1 MSETDKEHIAIFDS
15 GIGGLTVLY
24 EARKLLPSESFLYYA
39 DSHNLPYGP
48 KSSLEIASYVKN
60 AVEYLQQFN
69 LKALVLACNTAT
81 SVVVQELRNEYSF
94 PIIGMEPA
102 VKPAAEIADG
112 KKILV
117 CATERTL
124 SEEKLSQLISGLDA
138 EDKVEKM
145 ALSELVCF
153 SENEQFEGA
162 KPKNYCKEQFNG
174 INWEEFGALVL
185 GCTHFIFFRNLIQS
199 VIPQHVQVV
208 DGNLGTVKRLASLIE
223 TTALDYSRGIV
234 YHESKAMADAGRFER
249 YLKYL
254 QELDQQNHPD
264 RIL

>member
-1 MSETDKEHIAIFDS
+1 MMSASDKEHIAIFDS

-24 EARKLLPSESFLYYA
+24 EAQQLLASESFLYYA

-48 KSSLEIASYVKN
+48 KSSKQIASYVKE
-60 AVEYLQQFN
+60 AVEFLQQFK

-81 SVVVQELRNEYSF
+81 SVVVHELRSEYNF

-102 VKPAAEIADG
+102 VKPAAKIANG

-124 SEEKLSQLISGLDA
+124 SEEKLSRLISGLEA
-138 EDKVEKM
+138 EDKVEKL
-145 ALSELVCF
+145 ALSELVRF
-153 SENEQFEGA
+153 AENAQFEGEELRD
-162 KPKNYCKEQFNG
+162 YCTKEFST

-185 GCTHFIFFRNLIQS
+185 GCTHFIYFRKLIQS
-199 VIPQHVQVV
+199 IVPQHVQIV
-208 DGNLGTVKRLASLIE
+208 DGNVGTVKRLASLIE
-223 TTALDYSRGIV
+223 IQLSNHSQATEY
-234 YHESKAMADAGRFER
+234 YESSKKADDSRFEN

-254 QELDQQNHPD
+254 QELNQ
-264 RIL
+264 